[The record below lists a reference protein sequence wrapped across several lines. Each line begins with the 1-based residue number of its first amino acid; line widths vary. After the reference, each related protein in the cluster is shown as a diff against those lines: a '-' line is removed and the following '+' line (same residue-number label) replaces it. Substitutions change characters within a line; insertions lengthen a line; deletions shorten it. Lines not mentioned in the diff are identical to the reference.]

1 VHPDLEALVH
11 TEGET
16 PAPRAESL
24 IVSWPS
30 LQRRKEELEHIE
42 KVMIPQNIR
51 DIATARSYG
60 DLRENFEFKSAK
72 EQQAVLNR
80 QKGELELMLNN
91 ARGTNFENADTAQVS
106 IGTVV
111 TLEPTAGG
119 NSETY
124 SILGA
129 WDSSPEHGFISYK
142 AGIGQCLL
150 ETTPGTPVE
159 LPSEHGARKATV
171 ESIKPFT
178 ELELLKSNIHRLDDA
193 VQLV

>member
-1 VHPDLEALVH
+1 
-11 TEGET
+11 
-16 PAPRAESL
+16 
-24 IVSWPS
+24 
-30 LQRRKEELEHIE
+30 
-42 KVMIPQNIR
+42 MIPQNIR

-129 WDSSPEHGFISYK
+129 WDGVPDKGWVSYQAAIGK
-142 AGIGQCLL
+142 ALLGRKIG
-150 ETTPGTPVE
+150 ETVE
-159 LPSEHGARKATV
+159 LPLDKGTHSMTIRD
-171 ESIKPFT
+171 IQPFT
-178 ELELLKSNIHRLDDA
+178 DLEALGNGTKVA
-193 VQLV
+193 